1 VRLASGARVAD
12 AVARAGGT
20 TRRADRS
27 GVNFAAPVSD
37 GQQVLVPVRG
47 ATPGSAAPA
56 VGATAGPLSL
66 STATAEQLDALPGVG
81 PVTAQKILAYRS
93 QHGAFHDVAELDAI
107 PGIGPARLADLNGLV
122 VP

>member
-1 VRLASGARVAD
+1 
-12 AVARAGGT
+12 
-20 TRRADRS
+20 
-27 GVNFAAPVSD
+27 VNFAAPVSD